1 MIAVI
6 ARHEC
11 CRMLRSVHTW
21 LIMALVAA
29 LFGFTF
35 AKQLDLFL
43 SIQAQLAAQ
52 DHAVGLTGF
61 MSVRYLEPLAL
72 AFTVLAPLLAMRTFS
87 DELRQQTFAL
97 WQAAPVSTMQLVLG
111 KFLGVLFIIGLLIA
125 LAVSLLLSLA
135 AFAAIDYT
143 LLLSAALG
151 LTLCS
156 AACAACGVFF
166 SSLSRHP
173 LIAIIA
179 SLSLLMLSWMTG
191 SANFSA
197 KPMQGLS
204 ELSIANHLRG
214 FFQGYLQ
221 SGDIVFFL
229 LMTALFLVLSILRLN
244 TLRQTGL

>member
-1 MIAVI
+1 MIAII
-6 ARHEC
+6 ARHESG
-11 CRMLRSVHTW
+11 RMLRSMHTW

-29 LFGFTF
+29 VFGFTF

-52 DHAVGLTGF
+52 DHAVGMTGF

-87 DELRQQTFAL
+87 DEFRQHTFTL
-97 WQAAPVSTMQLVLG
+97 WQAAPVSTVQLVLG
-111 KFLGVLFIIGLLIA
+111 KFLGVLFIICLLIA
-125 LAVSLLLSLA
+125 LAVALLISMA
-135 AFAAIDYT
+135 AFVTIDFT
-143 LLLSAALG
+143 LVASATLG
-151 LTLCS
+151 LLLCS
-156 AACAACGVFF
+156 AACAACGLFF
-166 SSLSRHP
+166 SSINRHP

-179 SLSLLMLSWMTG
+179 SLALLMLSWMIG

-197 KPMQGLS
+197 APMQGLS

-221 SGDIVFFL
+221 SGDVMFFL
-229 LMTALFLVLSILRLN
+229 LMTACFLLLSMLRLS